1 VFHVTQTAKVP
12 PAEVGPISD
21 EVLARL
27 IGHMHDLENNRCT
40 EEGATLILMCAR
52 PCLEELMAYRKRTA
66 ASLELVPDNVI
77 RLPLPEA

>member
-1 VFHVTQTAKVP
+1 MTQAAEVP

-27 IGHMHDLENNRCT
+27 IGHMRDLELNRCT

-52 PCLEELMAYRKRTA
+52 PCLEELLEYRRRTA

-77 RLPLPEA
+77 RLPLGD

>member
-1 VFHVTQTAKVP
+1 MTQTAQVP

-27 IGHMHDLENNRCT
+27 IGHMRDLENNLCT
-40 EEGATLILMCAR
+40 DEGATLILMCAR
-52 PCLEELMAYRKRTA
+52 PCLEELLAYRRRTA
-66 ASLELVPDNVI
+66 AGLELEPLADNVV